1 MDKKKIHF
9 KNDSLIFK
17 VTLVLVNVSISRY
30 FSDVMEEKHFF
41 FCFKIHKNV
50 DDPEIISEI
59 DSLVKN
65 QKDDLCTHSWLSI
78 RYWKIW
84 PMCLNLSV
92 LNHSVFLKV
101 YLTNLGINGP

>member
-9 KNDSLIFK
+9 KNNSLIFK

-30 FSDVMEEKHFF
+30 FSAVMEEKHFF

-65 QKDDLCTHSWLSI
+65 QKNDLCTHSWLSI
-78 RYWKIW
+78 RYWKILTYV
-84 PMCLNLSV
+84 PEFFCLKSLSV
-92 LNHSVFLKV
+92 SKGLP
-101 YLTNLGINGP
+101 Y